1 VHVEADAVAGA
12 VREAG
17 CRIAGAETAAVDDPR
32 AAMSISSQRLP
43 GLAAAKP
50 AACAAFSR
58 FQTSRWRRVGS
69 PKT

>member
-1 VHVEADAVAGA
+1 VSHS
-12 VREAG
+12 R
-17 CRIAGAETAAVDDPR
+17 AETAAVDDP
-32 AAMSISSQRLP
+32 AGGDVDISQRLP